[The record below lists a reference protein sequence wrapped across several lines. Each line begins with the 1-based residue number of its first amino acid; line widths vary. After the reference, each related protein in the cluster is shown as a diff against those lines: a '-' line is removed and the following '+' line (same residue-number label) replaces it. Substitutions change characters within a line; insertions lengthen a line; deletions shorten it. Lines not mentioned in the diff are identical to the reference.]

1 MTARAFLPKT
11 LDLLPA
17 ELPIFPLTGAL
28 LLPLGHL
35 PLNIFEP
42 RYIAMVADALQ
53 TPQRLIGMVQSSD
66 QAQRMGEAPVHG
78 LGCAGRISAFSE
90 NDEGTILITLTG
102 VIRFCI
108 DEELPLAAGGY
119 RRVRANFDRFGSD
132 LSRIAP
138 DPQAD
143 ESAEMGADG
152 DVLRASIIDAT
163 KRYFDAKGFSTDWDG
178 INNLGLAEL
187 VTSLGMACPFDPMEK
202 QALLEAQTV
211 EEQAR
216 TLAQILTM
224 AAMGD
229 GRENNAAVN

>member
-17 ELPIFPLTGAL
+17 ELPIFPLTGGL
-28 LLPLGHL
+28 LLPMGHL

-42 RYIAMVADALQ
+42 RYIAMVTDALR

-66 QAQRMGEAPVHG
+66 QAQSMGEAPVHG

-108 DEELPLAAGGY
+108 EEERSLAAGGY
-119 RRVRANFDRFGSD
+119 RCVRADFSRFGSD
-132 LSRIAP
+132 LSRIAT
-138 DPQAD
+138 DPPTE
-143 ESAEMGADG
+143 ESPEANADG

-163 KRYFDAKGFSTDWDG
+163 QRHFDAKS
-178 INNLGLAEL
+178 
-187 VTSLGMACPFDPMEK
+187 
-202 QALLEAQTV
+202 
-211 EEQAR
+211 
-216 TLAQILTM
+216 
-224 AAMGD
+224 
-229 GRENNAAVN
+229 